1 MHHACSSN
9 VNAVFIREEAELA
22 RDTKTSSTYTELK
35 ASRFL
40 KDQPWI
46 KTSDVHELKRQASLC
61 IQDKEAERWPDKS
74 MATRHN

>member
-46 KTSDVHELKRQASLC
+46 KTSEVHELNKQASLGT
-61 IQDKEAERWPDKS
+61 EAKGEGRGPDKS